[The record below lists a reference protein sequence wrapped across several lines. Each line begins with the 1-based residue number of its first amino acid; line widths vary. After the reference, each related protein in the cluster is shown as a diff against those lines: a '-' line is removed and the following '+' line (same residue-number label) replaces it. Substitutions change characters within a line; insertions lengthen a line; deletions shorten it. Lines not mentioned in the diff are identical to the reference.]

1 MDKVIQCI
9 SDKLIKYLIKHQ
21 YIAETKEDVY
31 YYGTIVA
38 FQSVLYIIAALI
50 IGLAFDLFFENLCFM
65 IVFKLLRKFSGG
77 LHSKTFSICFS
88 VSILLNIIVLFTFKI
103 FFLVHNFMIVIS
115 VELVSS
121 LILVLLSP
129 IKNQNKAISKNESR
143 IYKLIVTIICV
154 FVFLFSIILF
164 SNKNYLVYSM
174 CIAVLL
180 DAFFAV
186 LGYFKTLP
194 IVKNIKHK
202 TPNINNIDS
211 HEV

>member
-1 MDKVIQCI
+1 
-9 SDKLIKYLIKHQ
+9 
-21 YIAETKEDVY
+21 
-31 YYGTIVA
+31 
-38 FQSVLYIIAALI
+38 
-50 IGLAFDLFFENLCFM
+50 
-65 IVFKLLRKFSGG
+65 
-77 LHSKTFSICFS
+77 
-88 VSILLNIIVLFTFKI
+88 
-103 FFLVHNFMIVIS
+103 MIVIS